1 MNSYVEVFLFGAKL
15 SLASL
20 LLILCFLLKV
30 KIHSAFDIRKSLA
43 KRFVFRY
50 EGLIVARGI
59 FFALIIWKLL
69 EI

>member
-15 SLASL
+15 SLVSL

-43 KRFVFRY
+43 KRFVFGY
-50 EGLIVARGI
+50 ERLIVAWGI

-69 EI
+69 KI